1 MPSLLETRRQASNAR
16 AGIKRVCELVRF
28 KYSLHR
34 RLPLPENVRAGD
46 EDELEYDWDETL
58 PSKSYSNDSLTT
70 RVLDE
75 IFGATPSGS
84 RHSLMSTPPLQI
96 DESQPPP
103 EKTPLH
109 ESSHRS
115 TPRHTSARASP
126 SNSLFERLASP
137 RPLLEQ
143 LLESSFRVHSSSV
156 ELPARTSAQ
165 RPVHSHADRYINR
178 TPHRSSSSIEIEPL
192 AKPQGSASHQDVV
205 QRSGGMTPDYN
216 INFSIGAS
224 SSSSSRKRPHESS
237 SADWSRKDEKRH
249 NQRKAYANGK
259 LDQLMLHLSS
269 PAVDPPSDHGTPP
282 RSPAIPLI
290 TNDGVDTTV
299 AVPRQL
305 RGRALLADIDAPALP
320 LPLRS
325 SIRLSAYQKPIYDK
339 MQQKLQADADR

>member
-1 MPSLLETRRQASNAR
+1 
-16 AGIKRVCELVRF
+16 
-28 KYSLHR
+28 
-34 RLPLPENVRAGD
+34 
-46 EDELEYDWDETL
+46 
-58 PSKSYSNDSLTT
+58 
-70 RVLDE
+70 
-75 IFGATPSGS
+75 
-84 RHSLMSTPPLQI
+84 
-96 DESQPPP
+96 
-103 EKTPLH
+103 
-109 ESSHRS
+109 
-115 TPRHTSARASP
+115 
-126 SNSLFERLASP
+126 
-137 RPLLEQ
+137 
-143 LLESSFRVHSSSV
+143 
-156 ELPARTSAQ
+156 
-165 RPVHSHADRYINR
+165 
-178 TPHRSSSSIEIEPL
+178 
-192 AKPQGSASHQDVV
+192 
-205 QRSGGMTPDYN
+205 MTPDYN